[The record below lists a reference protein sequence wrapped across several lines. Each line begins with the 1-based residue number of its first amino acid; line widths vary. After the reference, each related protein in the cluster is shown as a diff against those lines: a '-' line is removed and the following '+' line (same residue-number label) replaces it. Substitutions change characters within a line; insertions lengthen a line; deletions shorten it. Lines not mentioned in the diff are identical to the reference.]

1 MGEPKLIRKTPKNE
15 LMLASYELWE
25 LVTGMDSPITEEQRL
40 AAAKAED
47 KLCKAA
53 VKYAESREG
62 TN

>member
-1 MGEPKLIRKTPKNE
+1 MGEPKYVKKTPKNE

-25 LVTGMDSPITEEQRL
+25 LVSGIDGEVTEEQRL